1 MESIVDLIATDGN
14 QAKVADDLKDQLYT
28 KAAEKIETLR
38 SGVANYMFNPSE
50 SEPESQPEVE
60 QDTGEE

>member
-14 QAKVADDLKDQLYT
+14 QAKVADDLKDQLYN

-38 SGVANYMFNPSE
+38 SGVANSMFNPSE
-50 SEPESQPEVE
+50 SEPEVEPDQP
-60 QDTGEE
+60 DGEE

>member
-38 SGVANYMFNPSE
+38 SGVANSMFNPSE